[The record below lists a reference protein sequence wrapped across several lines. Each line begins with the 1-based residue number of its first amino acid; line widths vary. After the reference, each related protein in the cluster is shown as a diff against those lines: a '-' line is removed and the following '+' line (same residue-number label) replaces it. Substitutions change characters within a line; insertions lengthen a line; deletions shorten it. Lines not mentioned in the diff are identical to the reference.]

1 MHKEDEMHENNGI
14 LFSLKEKEIQKKKKK
29 EKKKRKPPK
38 GKKKKKRERNPAFFY
53 NMDKPRGHY
62 AK

>member
-38 GKKKKKRERNPAFFY
+38 GKKKKKKKKSCLFLQY
-53 NMDKPRGHY
+53 G
-62 AK
+62 